1 MIVGKAD
8 EISVDILEVV
18 ADDNMSREQIDFT
31 IQAILASPLD
41 VQLGSCVCIPDV
53 ENNYALYTVVPYKE

>member
-8 EISVDILEVV
+8 EISVDILEVD